1 MNRKNLT
8 IVISIICFLLF
19 AAVVVANLIKN
30 GVISVENL
38 HYSVGSNTS
47 YTDDEKKQ
55 NNENKGI
62 NGKYPIFK
70 VRLSEGA
77 EFPVQYADETHK
89 KNEYSD
95 IVVKYNSVYI
105 SKEKGDFDI
114 CGDFKEIKD
123 ENGNI
128 INEYSYV
135 IVNASIVNKGK
146 NVFSSSLNSIYLAV
160 GPECKAELRS
170 YNSEKSSCGKD
181 YYIIDFESNV
191 EYNYNLAFIVED
203 SLIEEYRNELYLY
216 VSFYNNSDRL
226 GERDNIPLVK
236 KSEED

>member
-1 MNRKNLT
+1 MNKKTLT

-19 AAVVVANLIKN
+19 ATVVVANLIKN
-30 GVISVENL
+30 GIISTENFYHSVDSNNNDT
-38 HYSVGSNTS
+38 HY
-47 YTDDEKKQ
+47 EKEQ

-70 VRLSEGA
+70 VRLSEGV
-77 EFPVQYADETHK
+77 EFPVQYADGTHK

-135 IVNASIVNKGK
+135 TVNASIINKGK
-146 NVFSSSLNSIYLAV
+146 NVFSSSLNNIYLSL
-160 GPECKAELRS
+160 GLHLLELRS
-170 YNSEKSSCGKD
+170 YNSEKTSHSKD
-181 YYIIDFESNV
+181 YYIIGFEPNV
-191 EYNYNLAFIVED
+191 EYNYNLVFIVED

-226 GERDNIPLVK
+226 GEGNNIPLVK